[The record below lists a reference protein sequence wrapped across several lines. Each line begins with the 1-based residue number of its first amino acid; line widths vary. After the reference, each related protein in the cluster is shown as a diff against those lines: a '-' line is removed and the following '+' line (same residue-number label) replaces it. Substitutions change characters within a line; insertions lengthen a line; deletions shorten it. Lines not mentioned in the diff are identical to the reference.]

1 LFGEWFA
8 YNTIGGSMPEAVPN
22 TRQEFWRS
30 PVATPREEAVSR
42 GMVEVCDRCGTEF
55 VVGARFCHVCGGT
68 RESAPRQRWTRILE
82 FQQIKDSLGLS
93 TGSLVAFIAGIAC
106 VLAAIAVGFIFSAAT
121 LLDWQAVQLWRIEWL
136 LGAAAAFLLG
146 ILLKRSIA

>member
-1 LFGEWFA
+1 
-8 YNTIGGSMPEAVPN
+8 MPDAVPN
-22 TRQEFWRS
+22 TRQEFWRA
-30 PVATPREEAVSR
+30 PVQAQREDAVAR

-68 RESAPRQRWTRILE
+68 RDSLPRRRWTRLLE

-146 ILLKRSIA
+146 ILLKRSIG

>member
-1 LFGEWFA
+1 
-8 YNTIGGSMPEAVPN
+8 MPDAVPN
-22 TRQEFWRS
+22 TRQEFWRAPIQAQREDS
-30 PVATPREEAVSR
+30 VAR

-55 VVGARFCHVCGGT
+55 VVGARFCHVCGST
-68 RESAPRQRWTRILE
+68 RDSLPRRRWTSLLE

-146 ILLKRSIA
+146 ILLKRSIG